1 MRKYRFVVV
10 DDRSGTRDRCSQNN
24 VDYEAKGN
32 VNRETK
38 SLLNIKDDWNLA
50 ESCTVRQLSNRS
62 FLDYMAPSPIS
73 CFFKLFLV
81 LLCDYENT
89 RFRTRHTN
97 LRVAVQFH
105 I

>member
-38 SLLNIKDDWNLA
+38 SLLNIKDDMEPCGKLYRK
-50 ESCTVRQLSNRS
+50 TVVEPLISGLHGPVS
-62 FLDYMAPSPIS
+62 DFL
-73 CFFKLFLV
+73 FF
-81 LLCDYENT
+81 
-89 RFRTRHTN
+89 
-97 LRVAVQFH
+97 
-105 I
+105 